1 RQIELKDAQ
10 QVRQMQIVGVA
21 KDARYGGLKRSVRPV
36 VYVPY
41 NQGALAFVHQ
51 MDAGLPVANIIT
63 QASQID
69 RTISQEIMFGRLSTA
84 IAFVGLSI
92 ACVGLYGAI
101 AYNVARRTSEIG
113 IRMAL
118 GARRGRV
125 MVMVL
130 RKVIVCTVAAFALG
144 L

>member
-1 RQIELKDAQ
+1 
-10 QVRQMQIVGVA
+10 
-21 KDARYGGLKRSVRPV
+21 
-36 VYVPY
+36 
-41 NQGALAFVHQ
+41 
-51 MDAGLPVANIIT
+51 
-63 QASQID
+63 
-69 RTISQEIMFGRLSTA
+69 MFGRLSTA

-144 L
+144 LPLCLLASRQMESFLFGITPRDPLTIAIAVAILLVSAALSAFVPARRAARIDPVLALRHE